1 MSNSATEMLVSAMHP
16 FLQAYPP
23 FDRMEAEAL
32 RFLAEHVKLA
42 ITPRSADSPQ

>member
-1 MSNSATEMLVSAMHP
+1 MNNSATEMLVAACIE

-32 RFLAEHVKLA
+32 RFLAEHVRLA
-42 ITPRSADSPQ
+42 H